1 MKKFSILLAAALL
14 ISLWGYKLLSLSGSK
29 KEMPER
35 FAAMP
40 DVLSDDEL
48 NIADNE
54 PSYKCIESHYKN
66 GELEEKKE
74 RLYDEHDH
82 IISDYNLDIVSG
94 EPKPN
99 LYGKCVDEYDSDGNW
114 VKGIWYYSDD
124 KTVYT
129 VFINTYD
136 ENGNNTSITVY
147 YNYNGHPQKHLYYEM
162 KYDEHGNETEWFE
175 AKADNGI
182 YGVCKYSYEYD
193 DKGNIAK
200 KTKDKSSSKYETE
213 EYTYTYDDNGNML
226 TENRK
231 RYSKKETLFESS
243 RKCDYDSRGNLIR
256 EESSFSDGRADK
268 VISYEYDAQN
278 RKIRETDGY
287 SETVYE
293 YEDLKQA
300 D

>member
-1 MKKFSILLAAALL
+1 MKRYCLLLAAALL
-14 ISLWGYKLLSLSGSK
+14 LPLSGCK
-29 KEMPER
+29 KEMPKN

-82 IISDYNLDIVSG
+82 IISEDNLDIVSG
-94 EPKPN
+94 EPKPAM
-99 LYGKCVDEYDSDGNW
+99 YGKSVNEYDSDGNL
-114 VKGIWYYSDD
+114 VKSIWYYSDE

-136 ENGNNTSITVY
+136 ENGNQTSITVY
-147 YNYNGHPQKHLYYEM
+147 YDYDGHPQKHSYYEM

-175 AKADNGI
+175 VKANNSIGT
-182 YGVCKYSYEYD
+182 VCKYSYEYD
-193 DKGNIAK
+193 DKGNITK
-200 KTKDKSSSKYETE
+200 KTEDKSYSKDKIIEH
-213 EYTYTYDDNGNML
+213 TYTYDDDGNML
-226 TENRK
+226 TET
-231 RYSKKETLFESS
+231 SVSIS
-243 RKCDYDSRGNLIR
+243 RKSGKQKSDLTTWTYEYDISGNLIR
-256 EESSFSDGRADK
+256 KVSDSVDEKGR
-268 VISYEYDAQN
+268 VETTYEYDEKGRQIKCTSIN
-278 RKIRETDGY
+278 GY
-287 SETVYE
+287 NTVDVTEYE
-293 YEDLKQA
+293 YEDLKLA

>member
-1 MKKFSILLAAALL
+1 MKKYCILLAA
-14 ISLWGYKLLSLSGSK
+14 SLLLSLSGCK
-29 KEMPER
+29 KEMPKN

-48 NIADNE
+48 NIAENE
-54 PSYKCIESHYKN
+54 PSYKCIESHYMN
-66 GELEEKKE
+66 GKLEEKKE

-82 IISDYNLDIVSG
+82 MISSDEFNVDTG
-94 EPKPN
+94 ETIPAMH
-99 LYGKCVDEYDSDGNW
+99 GKHVNEYDVDGNW
-114 VKGIWYYSDD
+114 VKGIWYGPDE

-136 ENGNNTSITVY
+136 ENGNQTSITVY
-147 YNYNGHPQKHLYYEM
+147 YDYDGQPQKHSYYEM

-175 AKADNGI
+175 VKANNSIGT
-182 YGVCKYSYEYD
+182 VCKYSYEYD
-193 DKGNIAK
+193 DKGNITK
-200 KTKDKSSSKYETE
+200 KTEDKSSSKYETE

-293 YEDLKQA
+293 YETVK
-300 D
+300 

>member
-14 ISLWGYKLLSLSGSK
+14 IPLWGYKLLSLSGSK

-48 NIADNE
+48 NIAENE
-54 PSYKCIESHYKN
+54 PSYKCIESHYNN
-66 GELEEKKE
+66 GELEEKYE
-74 RLYDEHDH
+74 RLYDSHDR
-82 IISDYNLDIVSG
+82 IISYDKFNVDTG
-94 EPKPN
+94 EINP
-99 LYGKCVDEYDSDGNW
+99 LWHGKHVNEYDLDGNW
-114 VKGIWYYSDD
+114 VKGIWYNSDE
-124 KTVYT
+124 KTISR
-129 VFINTYD
+129 VFINTYN
-136 ENGNNTSITVY
+136 ENGNQTSIAVY
-147 YNYNGHPQKHLYYEM
+147 YNNDGQPEKHLYYEM

-182 YGVCKYSYEYD
+182 GTVCKYSYEYD

-200 KTKDKSSSKYETE
+200 KTVNYSSSKGETE
-213 EYTYTYDDNGNML
+213 EYTYTYDDDGNML

-231 RYSKKETLFESS
+231 KYSKKETLFESS

-287 SETVYE
+287 SENVYE
-293 YEDLKQA
+293 YEDY
-300 D
+300 

>member
-14 ISLWGYKLLSLSGSK
+14 LPLSGCNFPSLSGSK
-29 KEMPER
+29 KEIPEN
-35 FAAMP
+35 FLAMP
-40 DVLSDDEL
+40 DILSDDEL
-48 NIADNE
+48 NIAENE

-74 RLYDEHDH
+74 RLYDEHDY
-82 IISDYNLDIVSG
+82 IISKDNLDIVSG
-94 EPKPN
+94 EPKPAM
-99 LYGKCVDEYDSDGNW
+99 YGKSVNEYDSDGNL
-114 VKGIWYYSDD
+114 VKSIWYYSDE
-124 KTVYT
+124 KTVDR

-147 YNYNGHPQKHLYYEM
+147 YNDDGQIKKHLYFEM

-175 AKADNGI
+175 VKANNSIGT
-182 YGVCKYSYEYD
+182 VCKYSYEFD
-193 DKGNIAK
+193 DKGNITR
-200 KTKDKSSSKYETE
+200 KTTDYSSSKHETD
-213 EYTYTYDDNGNML
+213 EYTYTYDDAGNML
-226 TENRK
+226 TETHK
-231 RYSKKETLFESS
+231 RYSKKEILSESS

-268 VISYEYDAQN
+268 VISYEYDAQD